1 MTPRDLSIV
10 VPAQQ
15 CVRARINVSQETS
28 LSIQSLTSQ
37 STVHFIEYKEMLLM
51 TDRCF
56 IVHKREG
63 EKKKTEQPLHSSASD
78 ASIHANGTS

>member
-15 CVRARINVSQETS
+15 CARARINLSQETS
-28 LSIQSLTSQ
+28 LSIQWLTSQ

-56 IVHKREG
+56 IVHKRKG
-63 EKKKTEQPLHSSASD
+63 EKKTEQPLHSSASD